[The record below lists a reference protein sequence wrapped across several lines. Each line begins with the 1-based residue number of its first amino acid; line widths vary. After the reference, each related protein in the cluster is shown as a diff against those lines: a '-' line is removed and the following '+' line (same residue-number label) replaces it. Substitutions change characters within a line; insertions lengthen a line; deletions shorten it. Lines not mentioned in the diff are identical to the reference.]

1 MLSTERSL
9 SSKLLPF
16 SETYIQQI
24 QEITNNVRKFTA
36 LLDRVHALEDF
47 FAPRLPY
54 GMSYCIIEAVIFAE
68 MNFSV

>member
-16 SETYIQQI
+16 SETY
-24 QEITNNVRKFTA
+24 NSFTA